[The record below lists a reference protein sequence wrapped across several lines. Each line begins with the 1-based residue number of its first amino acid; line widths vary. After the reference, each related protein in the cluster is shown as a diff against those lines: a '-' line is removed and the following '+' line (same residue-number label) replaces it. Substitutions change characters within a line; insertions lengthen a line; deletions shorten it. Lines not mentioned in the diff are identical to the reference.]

1 MPTATR
7 EEKLCADVWL
17 FIDSKMRLALQVN
30 SVFLSRSLS
39 LSLALSLSLSL
50 CLCMSLSVSLSLSGN
65 EDTLV
70 RALLSNSEL
79 VIV

>member
-30 SVFLSRSLS
+30 SVFLSRSRS
-39 LSLALSLSLSL
+39 LSHTLSVSRSLARSLSLSL
-50 CLCMSLSVSLSLSGN
+50 
-65 EDTLV
+65 
-70 RALLSNSEL
+70 
-79 VIV
+79 

>member
-30 SVFLSRSLS
+30 SVFLSRSRS
-39 LSLALSLSLSL
+39 LSHT
-50 CLCMSLSVSLSLSGN
+50 LSVSLSLS
-65 EDTLV
+65 
-70 RALLSNSEL
+70 LSISL
-79 VIV
+79 SLSRSLSFPLSLSLSLK